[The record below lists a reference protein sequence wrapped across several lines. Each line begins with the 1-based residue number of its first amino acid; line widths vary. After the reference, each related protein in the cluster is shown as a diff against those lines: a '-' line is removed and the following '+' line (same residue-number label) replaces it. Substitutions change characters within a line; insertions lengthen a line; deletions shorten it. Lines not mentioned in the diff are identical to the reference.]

1 MKISIIGAGNV
12 GGSCTNIL
20 AISGIVDE
28 IVLLDS
34 KSGYAEGKSMDINQG
49 VTALGKG
56 TYVTASSSYGKVT
69 DSDIIV
75 VAAGAKR
82 TAEMTREDL
91 LQINAKIIESIFSQC
106 LKHAPNAIFIVATN
120 PLDSMVYKAISVSKL
135 SRNKII
141 GMAGMLDTSR
151 YITMLSQA
159 LNINPN
165 NIKTTIVGPH
175 NDDMII
181 LKRYTT
187 VNGVPVLKFID
198 DKDLNDIIDKTKN
211 SGKSIIELS
220 GTSAY
225 YAPAASLFKMVEAI
239 VFDTNTVITASV
251 LLKGEYNIYDC
262 CIGVPVVIG
271 KKGVIEVIDIE
282 LEKSEKALLQKCV
295 EDLKPSQRDLL
306 HKHISKK

>member
-12 GGSCTNIL
+12 GGSCANLL
-20 AISGIVDE
+20 AISEIVDE

-34 KSGYAEGKSMDINQG
+34 KSRYVEGKAMDINQG

-56 TYVTASSSYGKVT
+56 TYVTASSSYSKVAN
-69 DSDIIV
+69 SDIIV

-91 LQINAKIIESIFSQC
+91 FKINAKIIESIFSEC
-106 LKHAPNAIFIVATN
+106 LKHAPNAIFIVTTN
-120 PLDSMVYKAISVSKL
+120 PLDNMVYKALLVSKL
-135 SRNKII
+135 SRNKVI

-151 YITMLSQA
+151 YITMLAQT

-165 NIKTTIVGPH
+165 NIKAMIIGPH

-187 VNGVPVLKFID
+187 VNSIPILKFID
-198 DKDLNDIIDKTKN
+198 NKDLNDIIDKTKN
-211 SGKSIIELS
+211 GGKSIIELS

-225 YAPAASLFKMVEAI
+225 YAPAANLFKMIEAI
-239 VFDTNTVITASV
+239 VFDKNTVITASV

-271 KKGVIEVIDIE
+271 KKGIVRIIDIE
-282 LEKSEKALLQKCV
+282 LEQSEKSLLQRCV
-295 EDLKPSQRDLL
+295 EEVKPS
-306 HKHISKK
+306 